1 MPEGTVRLVSGGRR
15 GRQEY
20 AGPAAQVT
28 DRLGHTAV
36 VSEEPVAR
44 AEALNAAG
52 RYADAVAVLDAAGAA
67 AGSADGLT
75 ARGWALENLG
85 AQAEAR
91 AAYERALAIDPDSL
105 WAAEGLANVLRR
117 TGEPEAAEERY
128 GWVVARAKQDRSP
141 DADTLE
147 LLGWCLHRLGH
158 EREAVDTFRRALAA
172 DPDLVSVRLDL
183 ALVLLCLGEVE
194 SALAEYRRGAEAAA
208 RADPEA
214 RAGWLHVAADDLRE
228 ALAERPDLDRAAAGR
243 ALTLLG

>member
-1 MPEGTVRLVSGGRR
+1 MHRDAIVAPRSSESLSDRDRHA
-15 GRQEY
+15 
-20 AGPAAQVT
+20 AGNT
-28 DRLGHTAV
+28 DVMTER
-36 VSEEPVAR
+36 PVAR
-44 AEALNAAG
+44 AEGLNAAA

-85 AQAEAR
+85 VLDGAR
-91 AAYERALAIDPDSL
+91 AAYEGALRLDADAL

-117 TGEPEAAEERY
+117 VGDEAAAEERY
-128 GWVVARAKQDRSP
+128 RWVVARAEEDRSP

-147 LLGWCLHRLGH
+147 LLGWCLHRLGR

-194 SALAEYRRGAEAAA
+194 SALAEYRLGAETAA
-208 RADPEA
+208 RADPDV
-214 RAGWLHVAADDLRE
+214 RTGWFHVAADDLRE
-228 ALAERPDLDRAAAGR
+228 ALAERPDLDRAAAGE
-243 ALTLLG
+243 ALTLLV